1 MAAASA
7 SDMNAAPPVTAR
19 FAWGLPKAEL
29 HLHLDTSLRP
39 ETAVELAKS
48 RKVKIKTGEELI
60 APDDSPG
67 LVEVL
72 ARVEPALAILQDLE
86 SLERCAAE
94 LAEDLCTDNV
104 VYAEIRFAPELHT
117 RKGLKE
123 RAIIEAVWKGLG
135 RGQYKSL
142 RARLIVCALRHM
154 PAENAMKA
162 ARCAIDN
169 QDLGIVALD
178 VAGDENA
185 QATAVF
191 APAFELARSQ
201 KLHLT
206 AHAGEAAG
214 PQSVWEALDLL
225 GVTRIGHGVRA
236 IEDMALCE
244 RLKKDGIVLENCPTS
259 NIVTK
264 AVANWDAHPAA
275 RFLEMGIKVT
285 INSDARTLIRTT
297 ATDELVRICRAHQLT
312 RAQAVRLAANSF
324 EGGFD
329 VGPHKQNYITAVLG
343 AK

>member
-1 MAAASA
+1 MPT
-7 SDMNAAPPVTAR
+7 PPVTAR

-48 RKVKIKTGEELI
+48 RKVKVLTGEELI
-60 APDDSPG
+60 APEDSPG

-86 SLERCAAE
+86 SLERCASE

-135 RGQYKSL
+135 RGQHKSL
-142 RARLIVCALRHM
+142 RSRLIICALRHM
-154 PAENAMKA
+154 PMEHALKA
-162 ARCAIDN
+162 ARVAVEN
-169 QDLGIVALD
+169 RDLGIVALD

-185 QATAVF
+185 QPTAAF
-191 APAFELARSQ
+191 KPAFDLARAE

-214 PQSVWEALDLL
+214 PQSVREALDLL
-225 GVTRIGHGVRA
+225 GATRIGHGVRA
-236 IEDMALCE
+236 IEDLALCE

-259 NIVTK
+259 NIITK
-264 AVANWDAHPAA
+264 AVPSWDAHPAA
-275 RFLEMGIKVT
+275 RFLRMGLKVT

-297 ATDELVRICRAHQLT
+297 ATDELVRICRAQLLT
-312 RAQAVRLAANSF
+312 RAEAARFVINAF

-329 VGPHKQNYITAVLG
+329 VGPNKKNYIATVLG